1 MKVGF
6 SKDTIIFLIS
16 ALRYTCSSDL
26 PSEHPRVITAMKS
39 LPNENLGVAIVGQLN
54 FGIFV
59 KEVQPNSCVF
69 GHDGLRCGD
78 QILEVRYIYILLVM
92 ICTLNCF
99 KRFLM
104 HAKCNMQNTVVYV
117 C

>member
-6 SKDTIIFLIS
+6 SKDTIMFLIS

-78 QILEVRYIYILLVM
+78 QILEVRYIY
-92 ICTLNCF
+92 T
-99 KRFLM
+99 
-104 HAKCNMQNTVVYV
+104 ACNDMYIELFQKISNARKM
-117 C
+117 

>member
-1 MKVGF
+1 MRCSRVSKSVKRKKYFKNRIFFILVTFLFF
-6 SKDTIIFLIS
+6 SNLLI
-16 ALRYTCSSDL
+16 TVIDL

-78 QILEVRYIYILLVM
+78 QILEVRFIYCL
-92 ICTLNCF
+92 
-99 KRFLM
+99 
-104 HAKCNMQNTVVYV
+104 
-117 C
+117 